1 MNMRITGIVLL
12 LLCTVFMVGI
22 DRCDRSETDPP
33 EGETVQPDSS
43 PSSQA
48 PPPAEQEDEDGDEAM
63 EANPNLSLSPREY
76 GRENPFVPL
85 VRSRLAG
92 RARTTNRSKTTQ
104 TKTTESEP
112 KAEIVIR
119 LTAILG
125 ENSAIFNEGGA
136 DRSISVGD
144 TVGGM
149 KVLEIRIS
157 EGKVVLGKGDE
168 KRTIELGTQIKL

>member
-1 MNMRITGIVLL
+1 MNIRIFGIVLL

-22 DRCDRSETDPP
+22 DRCDRSETSPP
-33 EGETVQPDSS
+33 AAETVQADSS
-43 PSSQA
+43 PSSQT
-48 PPPAEQEDEDGDEAM
+48 PPPPKQEDEDSDDVM
-63 EANPNLSLSPREY
+63 EADPNSSLSPREY

-92 RARTTNRSKTTQ
+92 RARTTNRSRTTQ
-104 TKTTESEP
+104 TQTTESKP

-125 ENSAIFNEGGA
+125 DNSAIFNEGGA
-136 DRSISVGD
+136 DKSISVGD

-149 KVLEIRIS
+149 KVLEIQID

-168 KRTIELGTQIKL
+168 KRTIALGTQIEL